1 MLKKLIMGAIALF
14 FIFVGSMIILIGYTV
29 YNPNSIFTAFNKVT
43 KHFAEGED
51 HKEQEEYFL
60 QGVQT
65 IQVQSNRM
73 QIHVRTYNGST
84 LKVLVEGKAPRFE
97 KGPFVSQITDQGVLN
112 IELHEPMSTHWIH
125 MNINGEEYT
134 DESESKLEASV
145 YLPEKYTGTVQLR
158 SHSGDIEFVVDKNQ
172 IYEFEL
178 KSEIG
183 KIDNHAQMNPAAATS
198 PDQVAKIHILT
209 TSGNITVTN

>member
-43 KHFAEGED
+43 RHFAAGED

-60 QGVQT
+60 QGIRT
-65 IQVQSNRM
+65 IQMRSDRM
-73 QIHVRTYNGST
+73 PIHVRTYNGST

-97 KGPFVSQITDQGVLN
+97 KGPFISQITEPGQLN
-112 IELHEPMSTHWIH
+112 LELHDPMSTHWIH
-125 MNINGEEYT
+125 LNINGEEYT
-134 DESESKLEASV
+134 EESDSKLEASV
-145 YLPEKYTGTVQLR
+145 YLPEKYAGTLQLQ
-158 SHSGDIEFVVDKNQ
+158 SQSGDIEFVVDKNQ
-172 IYEFEL
+172 IFEFEL

-183 KIDNHAQMNPAAATS
+183 KIDNRAQMNPAAATS
-198 PDQVAKIHILT
+198 LDQVAKIHILT

>member
-1 MLKKLIMGAIALF
+1 MLKKLIMGATALF

-43 KHFAEGED
+43 RHFAASED

-60 QGVQT
+60 QGIQT
-65 IQVQSNRM
+65 IQVRSNRM

-97 KGPFVSQITDQGVLN
+97 KGPFVSQITEPGQLN
-112 IELHEPMSTHWIH
+112 LELHDPMSTHWIH
-125 MNINGEEYT
+125 LNINGEEYT
-134 DESESKLEASV
+134 EESDSKLEASV
-145 YLPEKYTGTVQLR
+145 YLPEKYAGKMQLQ
-158 SHSGDIEFVVDKNQ
+158 SQSGDIEFVVDKNQ
-172 IYEFEL
+172 IFEFEL

-198 PDQVAKIHILT
+198 PDQVAKIYILT

>member
-1 MLKKLIMGAIALF
+1 MGAIALF
-14 FIFVGSMIILIGYTV
+14 FIFVGSMIILIGYTI

-43 KHFAEGED
+43 RHFAAGED

-60 QGVQT
+60 QGIQT
-65 IQVQSNRM
+65 IQVRSNRM
-73 QIHVRTYNGST
+73 PIHVRTYNGST

-97 KGPFVSQITDQGVLN
+97 KGPFVSQITESGKLTL
-112 IELHEPMSTHWIH
+112 ELHDPMSTHWIH
-125 MNINGEEYT
+125 LNINGEEYT
-134 DESESKLEASV
+134 EESDSKLEASV
-145 YLPEKYTGTVQLR
+145 YLPEKYAGQLQLQ
-158 SHSGDIEFVVDKNQ
+158 SQSGDIEFVVDKNQ
-172 IYEFEL
+172 IFEFEL

-198 PDQVAKIHILT
+198 LDQVAKIHILT